1 MFTFLPIK
9 ALRKTDLKST
19 DQTIV
24 EDIRKGG
31 DEGLIEIYKLY
42 RSEFFSWSQRQFNL
56 EEAAIADLF
65 QDTIISLRKNIVK
78 GKLTHLSGSLKTYLF
93 AIGKH
98 LALSRLRRE
107 SKTVYNEDLLNLQ
120 LSEDYITD
128 APLKDQEKKNYI
140 SQILKELGEP
150 CYSILRLYYYDN
162 FSMESIANHLAY
174 KNENVVKS
182 QKLRCLKTLKER
194 VSDYK
199 VNFED

>member
-1 MFTFLPIK
+1 MFTFQHIK
-9 ALRKTDLKST
+9 ALRKTDLKWT

-31 DEGLIEIYKLY
+31 DEGLVEIYKLY
-42 RSEFFSWSQRQFNL
+42 RSEFFFWSQRQFNL
-56 EEAAIADLF
+56 DPAAGADLF

-78 GKLTHLSGSLKTYLF
+78 GKLTHLSSSLKTYLF

-107 SKTVYNEDLLNLQ
+107 SKTVLDDDLLKLQ

-128 APLKDQEKKNYI
+128 APLKSQEKKNYV

-150 CYSILRLYYYDN
+150 CYSILQLYYYKN
-162 FSMESIANHLAY
+162 FSMESIAAHLDY

-182 QKLRCLKTLKER
+182 QKLRCIKTLKER
-194 VSDYK
+194 ISGHK